1 MSPLT
6 LKHRHRRRGGPP
18 AWGRGDSSVLVPAPC
33 SVLLARAQEPP
44 PAPCAPYPAS
54 PPFPWAMPK
63 PLSALGIKRAG
74 WKCSCECL
82 GHGAAPH
89 RGALELVGTPVTQI
103 PMSLTLGVL
112 VPPCPAVSG
121 SQYPCVCWVL
131 GSVHHICCVPGV
143 FWGLAGLLCHCTT
156 ASCTTGAVLG
166 CFLLAP
172 CCLTGWQADD
182 FRPNRAARL
191 V

>member
-1 MSPLT
+1 MSPPT
-6 LKHRHRRRGGPP
+6 FKHRHRRRGGPP

-89 RGALELVGTPVTQI
+89 RGALEPVGTPVSQI

-131 GSVHHICCVPGV
+131 GQCITFVACRVFSGGWQVVVSLRNRFLHHRGR
-143 FWGLAGLLCHCTT
+143 AGLLPPGTVLLNGV
-156 ASCTTGAVLG
+156 ASG
-166 CFLLAP
+166 
-172 CCLTGWQADD
+172 
-182 FRPNRAARL
+182 
-191 V
+191 